1 MDNLEAQIDD
11 IIEEF
16 DFTRVHVAMTALDWQ
31 WQTTAGNGYEVPSI
45 AKLKAMARVLLRESI
60 KDKSVGSGGFHAAYC
75 PPGDSNPAYFS
86 LSFVLCQANTFDL
99 DDE

>member
-31 WQTTAGNGYEVPSI
+31 WQTTTGNGYEVPSI
-45 AKLKAMARVLLRESI
+45 AKLKSMARVLLRESV
-60 KDKSVGSGGFHAAYC
+60 KEVSVGSGGFHARYY
-75 PPGDSNPAYFS
+75 PPIDSDPPYFS
-86 LSFVLCQANTFDL
+86 LSFVLCEANTFYL
-99 DDE
+99 DNV